1 MPELAT
7 IQRNLTVNFIDQRR
21 LNVSAVWFKNESAV
35 PVEGPA
41 QTVTR
46 DWLIEGEERNLG
58 AELRDGFVELQI
70 KAPDDVWFKLFAS
83 QVDARA
89 AWGGHL
95 KPVSSVLFKIDDP
108 ASVDAWIDRW
118 PRGSRDNANAW
129 VETKLAYTPAPTKRA
144 KLVPHYSA
152 PLPGSRFAGTTMVWR
167 PMGKPAANDVELG
180 TEDLEARPVP
190 ATNMETICRAIAFAT
205 LGYWVNVYLDHGPWD
220 ESLLRTLGGWIARE
234 AFIDGPAVNA
244 KGKSLEGLCWAPVDG
259 GTSAAELIRFLGGL
273 GAPKALEG
281 FFHRAEQDLERN
293 RQAPIS
299 GWPAMERTLGVAAKI
314 GVRRAFR
321 AGGDVE
327 ALEVLSERY
336 ALDLSDDTYVDR
348 DALIKGLPFEFK
360 HDVLVARHAKDEP
373 IRYGR
378 KVFNPFQIY
387 AGSKLRTDVELHEF
401 RPGQEPAAILRYSRA
416 RGLVTGDDRY
426 ADEFKIL
433 NTFPGF
439 SIKPIG
445 TKDPAIWAKAITM
458 LDQMLG
464 YLCRDNDAQ
473 MMWLKKFIAWTL
485 QHPDIKQ
492 QSCPVIIGGQGIGK
506 SRFGSIFLKKIF
518 GGLAGLHTMVKL
530 DDDRFLI
537 TPFIGK
543 LVTFIDEVRM
553 ESVTA
558 INIIKNIIRADI
570 VSGQKK
576 FGHQQDWYIPSRLIL
591 ATNTPDIGLTSE
603 DAADRAF
610 FFIVSHTID
619 NSGLGDKAF
628 LDWAYSL
635 KPFYNELEIAL
646 ESLEFKQHLMRY
658 FMDLECT
665 REELEDLTHSSRTDA
680 SVVQSTM
687 SKARKIGRYIVAD
700 ARVIS
705 GLDIT
710 AWFSSMHVREAIKRW
725 DDARNK
731 VEATQVIEDWKR
743 SGVLD
748 QEGGDLY
755 KFKWGYGLLLQKL
768 GEAHNLLLPG
778 NHPTKPGSD
787 WEPNDVR
794 STEGAPPWRG
804 NRAGQRQQS
813 HRDSYDPD
821 NIGMSD

>member
-1 MPELAT
+1 MSELT
-7 IQRNLTVNFIDQRR
+7 KIQRNLTVNFIDQRR
-21 LNVSAVWFKNESAV
+21 LNVSVIWFKSESAV

-41 QTVTR
+41 QTVPK
-46 DWLIEGEERNLG
+46 DWLNEGEERNLG

-70 KAPDDVWFKLFAS
+70 KAPDDIWFKLFAS

-89 AWGGHL
+89 AWGGYL
-95 KPVSSVLFKIDDP
+95 KPVSSVLFKIADP

-118 PRGSRDNANAW
+118 PRGSRDNSNAW
-129 VETKLAYTPAPTKRA
+129 VETKLAITPAPTKRA
-144 KLVPHYSA
+144 KLVPRYSS
-152 PLPGSRFAGTTMVWR
+152 PLPGSRFAGDTIVWR
-167 PMGKPAANDVELG
+167 PGGKPAADNQELG

-190 ATNMETICRAIAFAT
+190 ATNCETICRAIAFAT
-205 LGYWVNVYLDHGPWD
+205 LGYWIRIYLDGSDHWD
-220 ESLLRTLGGWIARE
+220 ESLLRTLGGWMARE

-244 KGKSLEGLCWAPVDG
+244 QGKSLEGMCWAPVDSG
-259 GTSAAELIRFLGGL
+259 AAAAELIRFLVTL
-273 GAPKALEG
+273 GAPGELEY
-281 FFHRAEQDLERN
+281 FFHRAEQDLERS
-293 RQAPIS
+293 RPVS
-299 GWPAMERTLGVAAKI
+299 GWPAVERTLGVVAKVAI
-314 GVRRAFR
+314 RRAFR
-321 AGGDVE
+321 AGADTD
-327 ALEVLSERY
+327 ALEVMSERY
-336 ALDLSDDTYVDR
+336 AFDTSEHLYVDR
-348 DALIKGLPFEFK
+348 DRLLKGLPFEFS
-360 HDVLVARHAKDEP
+360 HDALIKRHDKDDP
-373 IRYGR
+373 IWKGR
-378 KVFNPFQIY
+378 KPYNPFLIY
-387 AGSKLRTDVELHEF
+387 SGSKLRTDVELHEF
-401 RPGQEPAAILRYSRA
+401 RPGQEPGAIMRFSRA
-416 RGLVTGDDRY
+416 RGMVT
-426 ADEFKIL
+426 ADERYGDEYRIL

-439 SIKPIG
+439 AIKPIG
-445 TKDPAIWAKAITM
+445 VKDPVIWNRAMTM

-473 MMWLKKFIAWTL
+473 MMWLKKFIAWTF

-506 SRFGSIFLKKIF
+506 SRFGSIFLRKIF
-518 GGLAGLHTMVKL
+518 GGMAGLHTMVKM
-530 DDDRFLI
+530 DDDRFLV

-543 LVTFIDEVRM
+543 LITFIDEVRM

-558 INIIKNIIRADI
+558 INIIKNIIRADV

-628 LDWAYSL
+628 LDWAYGL

-646 ESLEFKQHLMRY
+646 ENLEFKQHLLRY

-680 SVVQSTM
+680 SVVQATM
-687 SKARKIGRYIVAD
+687 SKARKIGRAIVAD
-700 ARVIS
+700 ARVIA

-731 VEATQVIEDWKR
+731 VEVTQVIEDWKR

-748 QEGGDLY
+748 QEGSDLY
-755 KFKWGYGLLLQKL
+755 KFKWGYGLLLRRL
-768 GEAHNLLLPG
+768 GEAHNLPLPG
-778 NHPTKPGSD
+778 NHPIKLGSD

-794 STEGAPPWRG
+794 STEGAPLWRG
-804 NRAGQRQQS
+804 NKHGQRQQS
-813 HRDSYDPD
+813 YRDPD
-821 NIGMSD
+821 DIGMSD